1 MPRKRREEQKGGNNR
16 VYALEKRIKEKKLIN
31 HEDIMI
37 EIMDIFDVTKVVP
50 EVGDYY
56 TFVYNA
62 KTSGMYYDQHPLVAV
77 TSVHNWGFQG
87 INYHWNKVR
96 RYTWEEVPGFLHI
109 VRRNEIELMRGINY
123 IKIKKV
129 P

>member
-1 MPRKRREEQKGGNNR
+1 MARRRVSSQRGGR
-16 VYALEKRIKEKKLIN
+16 VYTLEKKIKNIFDP
-31 HEDIMI
+31 EDIMI
-37 EIMDIFDVTKVVP
+37 EIMEVFDETRLIP
-50 EVGDYY
+50 EVGEYY

-62 KTSGMYYDQHPLVAV
+62 KTPGINYDQHPLVAV

-109 VRRNEIELMRGINY
+109 IRRDEINSMRN
-123 IKIKKV
+123 IKYAYYRDN
-129 P
+129 

>member
-1 MPRKRREEQKGGNNR
+1 MARRRVSSQKGGR
-16 VYALEKRIKEKKLIN
+16 VYTLRKKIKNIFDP
-31 HEDIMI
+31 EDIMI
-37 EIMDIFDVTKVVP
+37 EVMDVFDETRLIP
-50 EVGDYY
+50 EVGEYY

-62 KTSGMYYDQHPLVAV
+62 KTPGINYDQHPLVAV

-109 VRRNEIELMRGINY
+109 IRQDEISSMRN
-123 IKIKKV
+123 IKYAYYRNN
-129 P
+129 

>member
-1 MPRKRREEQKGGNNR
+1 MARRRVSSQKGGR
-16 VYALEKRIKEKKLIN
+16 VYTLRKKIKNIFDP
-31 HEDIMI
+31 EDIMI
-37 EIMDIFDVTKVVP
+37 EVMDVFDETRLIP
-50 EVGDYY
+50 EVGEYY

-62 KTSGMYYDQHPLVAV
+62 KTPGINYDQHPLVAV

-109 VRRNEIELMRGINY
+109 IRQDEIISMRN
-123 IKIKKV
+123 IKYAYYRNN
-129 P
+129 

>member
-1 MPRKRREEQKGGNNR
+1 MARRRVSSQRGGR
-16 VYALEKRIKEKKLIN
+16 VYTLRKKIKNIFDP
-31 HEDIMI
+31 EDIMI
-37 EIMDIFDVTKVVP
+37 EIMDVFDETRLIP
-50 EVGDYY
+50 EVGEYY

-62 KTSGMYYDQHPLVAV
+62 KTPGINYDQHPLVAV

-123 IKIKKV
+123 ITIKKV

>member
-1 MPRKRREEQKGGNNR
+1 MARRRVSSQRGGR
-16 VYALEKRIKEKKLIN
+16 VYTLRKKIKNIFDP
-31 HEDIMI
+31 EDIMI
-37 EIMDIFDVTKVVP
+37 EIMDVFDETRLIP
-50 EVGDYY
+50 EVGEYY

-62 KTSGMYYDQHPLVAV
+62 KTPGINYDQHPLVAV
-77 TSVHNWGFQG
+77 TSVYNWGFQG

-109 VRRNEIELMRGINY
+109 VRRNEIELMRGIQY